1 MARNSRVLKIELN
14 SCQKISIK
22 FASITQMTSE
32 KGFRRWYSICFIC
45 HILKQLEEGKR
56 DMLRKTALVLFLTL
70 ISLSAFAFDQ
80 ADFTNCLGNY
90 AETISQAA
98 YLASEK
104 ADSVEKQAFEG
115 AADRADKAEKRIRD
129 IISNIETPT
138 DFSAAQ
144 DALTSFAADSDL
156 NAHTV
161 AVVEKLLQQRASFV
175 TGSTA
180 IAPEI
185 TLSQSGRAAA
195 APELL
200 MNRRQRRLVMINI
213 PVVEATISFTDTDK
227 NRRLDNLKSIFQ
239 RHNCR
244 ILSENSDSS
253 NELTHTFYFSGRK
266 FVVDAI
272 LGHFGGDLIQNDMK
286 AIVRITSGGFWS
298 GKKSV
303 DFKIAPTASNGVMGE
318 LSWYKSV
325 VEKDPTRYL
334 AENNYK
340 ELATLGTL
348 ETIAGEK
355 KLQLKNALA
364 EIWVMSKNGSQR
376 TAVYFSKIDL
386 GDVYVDAR

>member
-1 MARNSRVLKIELN
+1 
-14 SCQKISIK
+14 
-22 FASITQMTSE
+22 
-32 KGFRRWYSICFIC
+32 
-45 HILKQLEEGKR
+45 
-56 DMLRKTALVLFLTL
+56 MLRKTAMVLFLTL
-70 ISLSAFAFDQ
+70 VSLSAFAFDQ
-80 ADFTNCLGNY
+80 ADFNNCLGNY

-104 ADSVEKQAFEG
+104 ADSAEKQAFEG

-129 IISNIETPT
+129 IISNIETPQ
-138 DFSAAQ
+138 DFEAAQ
-144 DALTSFAADSDL
+144 NTLATFAAGSDL

-161 AVVEKLLQQRASFV
+161 AVVEKLLQQRAGFV
-175 TGSTA
+175 SGSAA

-185 TLSQSGRAAA
+185 TLSNNGRAAA
-195 APELL
+195 DPELL
-200 MNRRQRRLVMINI
+200 MNRRQRRLVMIDI
-213 PVVEATISFTDTDK
+213 PVVEAVISFTDTDK
-227 NRRLDNLKSIFQ
+227 NRRLDNLKNIFQ

-244 ILSENSDSS
+244 ILSENSDNS

-286 AIVRITSGGFWS
+286 AVVRITTGGFWA

-303 DFKIAPTASNGVMGE
+303 DFKIAPTADNGVMGE

-334 AENNYK
+334 AENNYR
-340 ELATLGTL
+340 ELATLGSL

-376 TAVYFSKIDL
+376 TAVYFSKLDL
-386 GDVYVDAR
+386 GDIYVDAR